1 MIKTIAYGIPKEK
14 RLKAPNE
21 PNENVFGFGEFREV
35 ELPEI
40 GDDEVLVRNFAAG
53 INYNSIWSALR
64 EPADPFSLLENYV
77 KRNPRRRNHLTDFQ
91 IIGSDSAGVIEKIG
105 KSVKS
110 WTVGDEVVV
119 HCNVVDRDSK
129 FVGLDEVICPTQGI
143 WGYETNFGSFAQHS
157 IVVASQLLPRPR
169 HLSWAESASYMLT
182 LSTAY
187 RMLLSDNGA
196 DLQKDESV
204 LIWGASGGLGHFA
217 TQLVNSIGGVP
228 IGIVSSEEKLK
239 ICRDFGLQLIINRT
253 EVVRDLIDINGRPN
267 LLGWRSFEKHLRR
280 VSSVP
285 IDVVFEH
292 VGRETLG
299 LSIFLARPG
308 GRIVTCAATSG
319 YECTIDLRYLWMSSK
334 KLIGSHIA
342 NSREAR
348 LANEMVRDQIIHPHV
363 SMVESFE
370 QLPSVIKAVFN
381 GNIPGKAVVEFDT

>member
-1 MIKTIAYGIPKEK
+1 
-14 RLKAPNE
+14 
-21 PNENVFGFGEFREV
+21 
-35 ELPEI
+35 
-40 GDDEVLVRNFAAG
+40 
-53 INYNSIWSALR
+53 
-64 EPADPFSLLENYV
+64 
-77 KRNPRRRNHLTDFQ
+77 
-91 IIGSDSAGVIEKIG
+91 
-105 KSVKS
+105 
-110 WTVGDEVVV
+110 
-119 HCNVVDRDSK
+119 
-129 FVGLDEVICPTQGI
+129 
-143 WGYETNFGSFAQHS
+143 
-157 IVVASQLLPRPR
+157 
-169 HLSWAESASYMLT
+169 
-182 LSTAY
+182 
-187 RMLLSDNGA
+187 MLLSDNGA